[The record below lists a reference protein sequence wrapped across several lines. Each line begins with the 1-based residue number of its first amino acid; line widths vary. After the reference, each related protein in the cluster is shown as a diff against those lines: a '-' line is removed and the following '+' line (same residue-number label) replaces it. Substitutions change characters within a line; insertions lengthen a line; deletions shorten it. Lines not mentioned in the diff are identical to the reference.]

1 MLERKI
7 IGMPPADRLGILRFL
22 VVLAALLEVLSLP
35 FASLAELPADWY
47 HPKGLILL
55 LPQFCLKALL
65 ASAPALI
72 LFKAVL
78 IAFLIL
84 AMIGIWTNFSLLMS
98 ALLYFILVGC
108 VHAYASFF
116 NLNVIPLYLLFL
128 MVWLPTGDGFSIDSK
143 IKKIPVYSHSSLT
156 IGWSIF
162 LLRAVLAFCYFQWGY
177 AKLRNMGFEWLEP
190 WNLRHFFIQ
199 NNLNPM
205 PLDLNWGLNL
215 VHLPNSFWSTLA
227 AFVFFSELF
236 FPVILF
242 SWNLRQVVPLL
253 VGGLHALVLF
263 LQNLFFP
270 GLVILLLIFYDWDR
284 VFFARS
290 LNPLSPP

>member
-1 MLERKI
+1 
-7 IGMPPADRLGILRFL
+7 
-22 VVLAALLEVLSLP
+22 
-35 FASLAELPADWY
+35 
-47 HPKGLILL
+47 
-55 LPQFCLKALL
+55 
-65 ASAPALI
+65 
-72 LFKAVL
+72 
-78 IAFLIL
+78 
-84 AMIGIWTNFSLLMS
+84 
-98 ALLYFILVGC
+98 
-108 VHAYASFF
+108 
-116 NLNVIPLYLLFL
+116 
-128 MVWLPTGDGFSIDSK
+128 
-143 IKKIPVYSHSSLT
+143 
-156 IGWSIF
+156 
-162 LLRAVLAFCYFQWGY
+162 
-177 AKLRNMGFEWLEP
+177 MGFEWLEP